1 MAGFADC
8 AEQSAIFFMEKF
20 MVTLREK
27 VKMYE
32 QLLHTIQMYREVTMD
47 GDKVRQLLDNV
58 GAWSYAH
65 RQGNGELTD
74 KQQQALIDAKFR
86 KLTHVE

>member
-1 MAGFADC
+1 MA
-8 AEQSAIFFMEKF
+8 
-20 MVTLREK
+20 TLREK
-27 VKMYE
+27 VTMYE
-32 QLLHTIQMYREVTMD
+32 RLLHNIQMYREVTMD

-74 KQQQALIDAKFR
+74 RQQHALIDAKFR
-86 KLTHVE
+86 KLTDVK